1 MTRQKSNRL
10 TDLELEVM
18 HVVWELECGTVRQVY
33 EVILERR
40 QIAYTTV
47 MTMMNILEEKGYL
60 TRSKEGRA
68 FVYVPV
74 RPKGEV
80 ISSMVDDFVTR
91 VFDGSARP
99 LLAGLVKDKR
109 LSKRDLEEIAR
120 LIEETEADD

>member
-10 TDLELEVM
+10 TDLELELM
-18 HVVWELECGTVRQVY
+18 HVVWELEGGTVRQVY

-68 FVYVPV
+68 YVYAPV
-74 RPKGEV
+74 HPKTEV
-80 ISSMVDDFVTR
+80 ISSMVEDFVSR
-91 VFDGSARP
+91 VFEGSARP
-99 LLAGLVKDKR
+99 LVAGLLKDKK
-109 LSKRDLEEIAR
+109 LSKKDLDEIAEM
-120 LIEETEADD
+120 IERADDS

>member
-1 MTRQKSNRL
+1 MTRQKSSRL

-18 HVVWELECGTVRQVY
+18 HVVWQLGRGTVRQVY

-47 MTMMNILEEKGYL
+47 MTMMNILEEKEYL
-60 TRSKEGRA
+60 CRSKQGRA
-68 FVYVPV
+68 YVYEPIH
-74 RPKGEV
+74 PKGEV
-80 ISSMVDDFVTR
+80 ISSMVDDFVSR

-99 LLAGLVKDKR
+99 LVAGLVKGNR

-120 LIEETEADD
+120 MIEEADET

>member
-1 MTRQKSNRL
+1 MTRQKSSRL

-18 HVVWELECGTVRQVY
+18 HVVWQLGRGTVRQVY

-47 MTMMNILEEKGYL
+47 MTMMNILEEKEYL
-60 TRSKEGRA
+60 CRSKQGRA
-68 FVYVPV
+68 YVYEPIH
-74 RPKGEV
+74 PKGEV
-80 ISSMVDDFVTR
+80 ISSMVDDFVSR

-99 LLAGLVKDKR
+99 LVAGLVKENR

-120 LIEETEADD
+120 MIEEADGI

>member
-1 MTRQKSNRL
+1 MTRQKSGRL

-33 EVILERR
+33 EVLLERR

-60 TRSKEGRA
+60 TRNKEGRA
-68 FVYVPV
+68 YVYVPV
-74 RPKGEV
+74 QPKSEV
-80 ISSMVDDFVTR
+80 ISSMVEDFVTR

-99 LLAGLVKDKR
+99 LLAGLVKDKQ

-120 LIEETEADD
+120 LIEETDD

>member
-1 MTRQKSNRL
+1 MTRQKSSRL

-18 HVVWELECGTVRQVY
+18 HVVWQLGRGTVRQVY

-47 MTMMNILEEKGYL
+47 MTMMNILEEKEYL
-60 TRSKEGRA
+60 CRSKQGRA
-68 FVYVPV
+68 YVYEPIH
-74 RPKGEV
+74 PKTEV
-80 ISSMVDDFVTR
+80 ISSMVDDFVSR

-99 LLAGLVKDKR
+99 LVAGLVKEKR

-120 LIEETEADD
+120 MIEEADGT

>member
-1 MTRQKSNRL
+1 MTRQKSSRL
-10 TDLELEVM
+10 TVLELEVM
-18 HVVWELECGTVRQVY
+18 HVVWELERGTVRQVY
-33 EVILERR
+33 EVFLERR

-68 FVYVPV
+68 FVYAPV